1 MTLHF
6 SVLGKRKPPATLSKP
21 DRPDEYSATASP
33 RPGWYMDVYTCRLY
47 YKDMPVPVQCY
58 CFSPIPFTPVR
69 VPLPVPPELLELST
83 SKTTSP
89 LRPVQETVFCQCK
102 DLMLHNFT

>member
-21 DRPDEYSATASP
+21 DRPENIVLLHLHGQVGIWTL
-33 RPGWYMDVYTCRLY
+33 YTCRLY
-47 YKDMPVPVQCY
+47 YKDMPVPDQCY
-58 CFSPIPFTPVR
+58 CFSPNSFTPVR
-69 VPLPVPPELLELST
+69 VPLQVPPELLELST

-89 LRPVQETVFCQCK
+89 LRPVQETCSVSVR
-102 DLMLHNFT
+102 T